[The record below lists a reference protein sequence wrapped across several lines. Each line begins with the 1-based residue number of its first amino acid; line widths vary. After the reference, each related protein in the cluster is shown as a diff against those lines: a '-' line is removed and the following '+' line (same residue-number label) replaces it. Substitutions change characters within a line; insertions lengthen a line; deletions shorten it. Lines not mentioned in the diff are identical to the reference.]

1 MKIQATHPD
10 TGKTIILDMP
20 SLTDEQ
26 IREMSRDFATERE
39 LKAKL
44 ENLPISAEGKVF
56 LTKLLKYTINIGG
69 TVIKFGKKLI
79 EITVYIL
86 TKLTHLTFW
95 TILAAILAFLIS
107 IIPGIGPVI
116 SPIISPILVIGGL
129 SKGFYEQIKS
139 IEPSIIDVIEEATS
153 SFAPLKGHAL

>member
-20 SLTDEQ
+20 CLTDEQ
-26 IREMSRDFATERE
+26 IRQMSRDFATERE

-44 ENLPISAEGKVF
+44 ENLPISAEGKVL

-79 EITVYIL
+79 EITVYIF

-107 IIPGIGPVI
+107 IIPGIGP
-116 SPIISPILVIGGL
+116 IISPILSPILVVGGL

-139 IEPSIIDVIEEATS
+139 TEPTIIDIIEEATS
-153 SFAPLKGHAL
+153 SFSPLKSTVL